1 MSISEP
7 KEVKMNRN
15 VQKGAKMS
23 RNQQKEA
30 KGSKREQKGAKM
42 VTNYQDAVGRNILTK
57 PQWWS

>member
-1 MSISEP
+1 
-7 KEVKMNRN
+7 MNRN

-23 RNQQKEA
+23 RTQQKEE

-57 PQWWS
+57 PQRWP